1 MSEKQFRALQKRVE
15 HLKQTYLATK
25 NAGLSRREFLGMAG
39 IGVSV
44 WALRRAVPKINP
56 QQAKTIIVVGAG
68 ASGIATARE
77 LHDAGHTVT
86 ILEARDRI
94 GGRIWTDTR
103 MANIPLDLGASWIH
117 GIENNPVWGLVQE
130 YTIPTQPTNYDDTF
144 AYHVDGDVV
153 SEDDLTLWDSLLE
166 DLLTRADAILE
177 EAEDD
182 MSLREVVNLAL
193 ADMDIDDDDRH
204 ALESILMTG
213 IENEYANSLDRLSA
227 YYWDEAD
234 EFEGDDVLFPR
245 GYIEVFQNLAEGLDI
260 RLNQIVTEIKYTPE
274 GVTLITATERYF
286 ADKVVLTVPLGVFK
300 RGTIAF
306 SPPLPQA
313 KLDAIERLDM
323 GALNKV
329 YLLFSEVF
337 WSEDTQFFTVA
348 DDRARFVDWVNF
360 YPITGKPILM
370 AFYSGR
376 EQARLEGM
384 SEADIIAEAL
394 DVLSNI
400 FEGVHDLF
408 FEGIA
413 TRWGQDPFAYGS
425 YSSYAV
431 GSSPDDR
438 QALSE
443 PLAGVLYFAG
453 EATRTDHPATVHGAV
468 MSGYDV
474 ADAILD
480 D

>member
-117 GIENNPVWGLVQE
+117 GIENNPVWDLVQE

-177 EAEDD
+177 ETEDD

-213 IENEYANSLDRLSA
+213 IENEYANSLERLSA
-227 YYWDEAD
+227 YYWDEAE